1 MKYSNR
7 KTNLGRNLAR
17 TLRRNLGLWAA
28 VLGALYLPVSASGQ
42 EEHVD
47 DGHSHGLHFAHPL
60 FSESITPDTKV
71 RFDSGREWEAEGT
84 ASELELEAEYGF
96 HPAFSIEVVAPYH
109 FVRPDAGPNES
120 GFGNVELALK
130 FANFAFEDKGLL
142 LGYGLEVGMP
152 TGNDAT
158 GIGNGHIWEIEPFL
172 GIGFM
177 TGNWELVNRTRFGI
191 PINQDPGEEV
201 ETELHYD
208 FSALYHFSPR
218 LQGLLELN
226 GLVGLSGD
234 EAGEGMVSLSP
245 GIKVAPF
252 AGHTLFVGLGGSFPL
267 GDEEL
272 DARLKLAFFYH
283 FE

>member
-1 MKYSNR
+1 MKCSNR

-42 EEHVD
+42 EEHID

-152 TGNDAT
+152 TGDDAK
-158 GIGNGHIWEIEPFL
+158 GIGSGHIWEIEPFL
-172 GIGFM
+172 GIGYM

-234 EAGEGMVSLSP
+234 EAGEGIVALSP

-252 AGHTLFVGLGGSFPL
+252 AGRPLFFVGLGGSFPL
-267 GDEEL
+267 GEEEL

-283 FE
+283 F

>member
-1 MKYSNR
+1 MECSNR
-7 KTNLGRNLAR
+7 KRNLGRNLGVCAV
-17 TLRRNLGLWAA
+17 
-28 VLGALYLPVSASGQ
+28 VLGTLCVPTSAWGQ
-42 EEHVD
+42 EEQED
-47 DGHSHGLHFAHPL
+47 EGHSHGLHFAHPL
-60 FSESITPDTKV
+60 FTESITPDTKV

-109 FVRPDAGPNES
+109 FVNPDAGPNES

-152 TGNDAT
+152 TGDDAK
-158 GIGNGHIWEIEPFL
+158 GIGSGHIWELEPFL
-172 GIGFM
+172 GIGLM

-218 LQGLLELN
+218 VQGLLELN

-234 EAGEGMVSLSP
+234 EAGQGIVSLSP

-252 AGHTLFVGLGGSFPL
+252 AGNPLFFVGLGGSFPL
-267 GDEEL
+267 GEEEL

>member
-1 MKYSNR
+1 MENNNR
-7 KTNLGRNLAR
+7 KRNLGRNLGMCAV
-17 TLRRNLGLWAA
+17 
-28 VLGALYLPVSASGQ
+28 VLGTLYVPVSASGQ
-42 EEHVD
+42 EEHED

-60 FSESITPDTKV
+60 FTESITPDTKV
-71 RFDSGREWEAEGT
+71 RFDSGREWEAEGK

-109 FVRPDAGPNES
+109 VVSPDAGPNES
-120 GFGNVELALK
+120 GFGNVGLALK

-142 LGYGLEVGMP
+142 LGYGLEVVMP
-152 TGNDAT
+152 TGDDAK
-158 GIGNGHIWEIEPFL
+158 GIGSGHIWELEPFL
-172 GIGFM
+172 GIGLM
-177 TGNWELVNRTRFGI
+177 TGNLELVSRTRFGI
-191 PINQDPGEEV
+191 PINQNPGEEI

-208 FSALYHFSPR
+208 FSALYHFSKR

-226 GLVGLSGD
+226 GLVGLSGA
-234 EAGEGMVSLSP
+234 EAGEGIVGLSP

-252 AGHTLFVGLGGSFPL
+252 AGQPLFFVGLGGSFPL

>member
-1 MKYSNR
+1 MKHSNR

-42 EEHVD
+42 EEHID

-152 TGNDAT
+152 TGDDAT
-158 GIGNGHIWEIEPFL
+158 GIGSGHIWEIEPFL

-208 FSALYHFSPR
+208 FSALYHLSPR

-234 EAGEGMVSLSP
+234 EAGEGIVALSP

-252 AGHTLFVGLGGSFPL
+252 AGRPLFFVGLGGSFPL
-267 GDEEL
+267 GEEEL

-283 FE
+283 F

>member
-1 MKYSNR
+1 MECSNR
-7 KTNLGRNLAR
+7 RRNLGRNLGICAV
-17 TLRRNLGLWAA
+17 
-28 VLGALYLPVSASGQ
+28 VLGTLCVPMSAWGQ
-42 EEHVD
+42 EEQED

-60 FSESITPDTKV
+60 FTESITPDTKV
-71 RFDSGREWEAEGT
+71 RFDSSREWEAEGT

-109 FVRPDAGPNES
+109 FVNPDAGPNES
-120 GFGNVELALK
+120 GFGNLELALK
-130 FANFAFEDKGLL
+130 FANFAFENTGLL

-152 TGNDAT
+152 TGDDAK
-158 GIGNGHIWEIEPFL
+158 GIGSGHIWELEPFL
-172 GIGFM
+172 GIGLM

-208 FSALYHFSPR
+208 FSALYHFSAR
-218 LQGLLELN
+218 VQGLLELN

-234 EAGEGMVSLSP
+234 EAGQGIVSLSP

-252 AGHTLFVGLGGSFPL
+252 AGHPLFFVGLGGSFPL
-267 GDEEL
+267 GEEEL